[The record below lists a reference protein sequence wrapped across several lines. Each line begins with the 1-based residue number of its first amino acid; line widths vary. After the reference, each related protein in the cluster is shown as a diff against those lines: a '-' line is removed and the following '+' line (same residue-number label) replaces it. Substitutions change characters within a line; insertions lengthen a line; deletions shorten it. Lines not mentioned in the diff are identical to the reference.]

1 MDLLEQVADALAKDV
16 LAAVDQTG
24 NQDLV
29 EDIKKTIGT
38 SSTTLEEAFMTAI
51 RIRRAE
57 ARGRA
62 MLQQMISKAQQEQG
76 PA

>member
-1 MDLLEQVADALAKDV
+1 MDLLEKVSDALAIEV
-16 LAAVDQTG
+16 LEAVDLTG
-24 NQDLV
+24 NEELV
-29 EDIKKTIGT
+29 VEIKKTIGA

-62 MLQQMISKAQQEQG
+62 MLKQLVKAQS
-76 PA
+76 